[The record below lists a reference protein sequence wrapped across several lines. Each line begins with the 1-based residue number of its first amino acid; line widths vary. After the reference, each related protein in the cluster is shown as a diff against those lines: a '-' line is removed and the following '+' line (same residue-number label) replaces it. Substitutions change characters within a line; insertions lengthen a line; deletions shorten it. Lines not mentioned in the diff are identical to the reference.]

1 MPDGSR
7 DAIIT
12 GVDNY
17 YSGIARRYR
26 ATPRGVDWASAAT
39 QYLRFVQLLK
49 LCDFDVPFSLN
60 DFGCGYGAL
69 LEFLAFRHPGAD
81 VAYRGIDVSKIM
93 IDTARNRW
101 AARPQ
106 TTFEHNS
113 RCTAIA
119 DYSIASGVC
128 NVRLG
133 HPLTAWEAYVTS
145 ILGDL
150 RATSRLGFAVNFMLP
165 RDGQLMEN
173 ELYRTDPD
181 RWTAHCTELGCT
193 VETVRDY
200 GMHEFTLLM
209 RISPAATAAPQ

>member
-1 MPDGSR
+1 MN
-7 DAIIT
+7 AIIHD
-12 GVDNY
+12 VSEY
-17 YSGIARRYR
+17 YSGIARRHGP
-26 ATPRGVDWASAAT
+26 TPRGVDWTSAAT

-49 LCDFDVPFSLN
+49 LCDFGAPFSLN
-60 DFGCGYGAL
+60 DLGCGYGAL
-69 LEFLAFRHPGAD
+69 LEFLALRRPGAN
-81 VAYRGIDVSKIM
+81 VAYRGIDASKIM
-93 IDTARNRW
+93 IDAAYGRW
-101 AARPQ
+101 ATRPQ

-113 RCTAIA
+113 RCTAMA

-145 ILGDL
+145 ILADL

-165 RDGQLMEN
+165 RDGQQTEN

-193 VETVRDY
+193 VEIVRDY
-200 GMHEFTLLM
+200 GMREFTLLM
-209 RISPAATAAPQ
+209 RIPPSAPAAPQ

>member
-1 MPDGSR
+1 M

-12 GVDNY
+12 GVDDY
-17 YSGIARRYR
+17 YSRIARRYGP
-26 ATPRGVDWASAAT
+26 TPRGVDWTSAAT

-69 LEFLAFRHPGAD
+69 LEFLAFRYPGAD
-81 VAYRGIDVSKIM
+81 VAYRGIDVSKVM
-93 IDTARNRW
+93 IDAAHNRW
-101 AARPQ
+101 ATRPQ

-113 RCTAIA
+113 RCTTMA
-119 DYSIASGVC
+119 DYSVASGVC

-133 HPLTAWEAYVTS
+133 HPLTAWEAHVAS
-145 ILGDL
+145 ILADL
-150 RATSRLGFAVNFMLP
+150 RATSRLGFAINFMMP
-165 RDGQLMEN
+165 RDGQRMEN

-181 RWTAHCTELGCT
+181 RWIACCVELGCI

-200 GMHEFTLLM
+200 GMREFTLLM
-209 RISPAATAAPQ
+209 RIPP